1 MIGDRTFV
9 MVKGPSHLGANFGL
23 TTECLR
29 FLASNQ
35 TLSPSLNGEKERQ
48 VRAAMTWQASS
59 CVAKA
64 SSQGAERVFRRVST
78 VGIEVSEITEGRAQ
92 GSYPI
97 MR

>member
-1 MIGDRTFV
+1 
-9 MVKGPSHLGANFGL
+9 MVKGPSRLGVNFGL
-23 TTECLR
+23 ITERLR

-35 TLSPSLNGEKERQ
+35 TLSPSLNGEKKWQ

-64 SSQGAERVFRRVST
+64 SSQAAERAFRRVST
-78 VGIEVSEITEGRAQ
+78 VGIVVAEITEGRARS
-92 GSYPI
+92 SYPI